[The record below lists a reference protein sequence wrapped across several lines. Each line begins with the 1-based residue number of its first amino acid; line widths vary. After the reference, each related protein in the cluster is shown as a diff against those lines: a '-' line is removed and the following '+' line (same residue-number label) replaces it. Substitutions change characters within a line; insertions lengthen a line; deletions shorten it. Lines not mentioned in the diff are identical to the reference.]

1 MKKYYIVYPRNF
13 ANEFTLFFV
22 NVGDKDDT
30 ELLNE
35 LLERNTN
42 DPNYDCHRIT
52 RKEAERKAS
61 QDRKRGVYYGC
72 SAFDEN
78 VIHITEVEV

>member
-13 ANEFTLFFV
+13 ADEFTLFFV

-30 ELLNE
+30 ELLNG
-35 LLERNTN
+35 LLERNSY

-52 RKEAERKAS
+52 RKEA
-61 QDRKRGVYYGC
+61 DRKRGVYYGC